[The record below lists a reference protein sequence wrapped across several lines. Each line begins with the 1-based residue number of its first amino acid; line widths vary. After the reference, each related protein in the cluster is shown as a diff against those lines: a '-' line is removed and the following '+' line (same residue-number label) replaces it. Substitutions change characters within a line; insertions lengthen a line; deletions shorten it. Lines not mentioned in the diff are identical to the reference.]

1 MENAD
6 LLDDPLNDP
15 LMDPLEEYERRTAT
29 PLVLLAL
36 VFLALYAAQVLWLSS
51 PPAADVVIVG
61 AQWAIWAV
69 FLGDFLYRVHLA
81 PRRMRYVLSHPVD
94 VLTLVLPMLRPLRA
108 LRIFAAARVLIDRSH
123 HVSYGRLAAAIGGVA
138 VFVVLVGALAVLDFE
153 RFAAGSTITTF
164 HEALW
169 WSVVT
174 ITTVGYGDLSPVTG
188 GGQIAAT
195 VMMIVGISIIGAV
208 TASLA
213 SWFTVRIQGD
223 QDDVNAAILSELAAV
238 RAELAQLR
246 AASGNDPAGGP

>member
-1 MENAD
+1 MGHVENI
-6 LLDDPLNDP
+6 DPVEN
-15 LMDPLEEYERRTAT
+15 YERRTAT

-36 VFLALYAAQVLWLSS
+36 VFLALYTAQVLWLSS
-51 PPAADVVIVG
+51 PPVADALIVG
-61 AQWAIWAV
+61 AQWLIWAV
-69 FLGDFLYRVHLA
+69 FVADFAYRVYLA
-81 PRRMRYVLSHPVD
+81 PKRMRYVASHPID

-123 HVSYGRLAAAIGGVA
+123 HVSYGRLAAAIVGVA

-153 RFAAGSTITTF
+153 RFAPGSTITTL
-164 HEALW
+164 HEAVW
-169 WSVVT
+169 WAVVT

-195 VMMIVGISIIGAV
+195 VMMVVGISIIGAV

-213 SWFTVRIQGD
+213 SWFTMRIQGD
-223 QDDVNAAILSELAAV
+223 QDDVNAAILSELSAV

-246 AASGNDPAGGP
+246 AATTETDDPQR